1 MEKYRRNAHKRCWV
15 MGSLLVFGV
24 AFLAYNLLTLNG
36 VNILEDNVESFR
48 VGFSL
53 GLMLC
58 AFMKL
63 RMLVQALRNPEQLE
77 KLYVND
83 HDERRIAIR
92 AKAGVPVMLYSSCL
106 MFIAALVASYFNET
120 VFVTLVIA
128 GFAQVLLG
136 FGLKLYYT
144 KTM

>member
-1 MEKYRRNAHKRCWV
+1 MEKYRRNVHKRCWV
-15 MGSLLVFGV
+15 MGSLLVFGL

-36 VNILEDNVESFR
+36 VNILNDNVESFR

-58 AFMKL
+58 AFTRL
-63 RMLVQALRNPEQLE
+63 RMLKRALRNPEQLE
-77 KLYVND
+77 RLYVND

-92 AKAGVPVMLYSSCL
+92 AKAGVPVMLYSSSL
-106 MFIAALVASYFNET
+106 MLIAAVIASYFNET
-120 VFVTLVIA
+120 VFVTLVVA
-128 GFAQVLLG
+128 GVAQVLLG
-136 FGLKLYYT
+136 CVLKFYYT

>member
-1 MEKYRRNAHKRCWV
+1 MEKYRRNVHKQCWV
-15 MGSLLVFGV
+15 MGSLLIFGL
-24 AFLAYNLLTLNG
+24 AFLVYNLLTLNG
-36 VNILEDNVESFR
+36 ANALEDNVESFR

-58 AFMKL
+58 AFMRL
-63 RMLVQALRNPEQLE
+63 RMLTCALRNPELLE
-77 KLYVND
+77 TLYVND

-106 MFIAALVASYFNET
+106 MFIAALIASYFNET
-120 VFVTLVIA
+120 VLLTLIIA
-128 GFAQVLLG
+128 GLAQVLLG
-136 FGLKLYYT
+136 CILKFYYT

>member
-1 MEKYRRNAHKRCWV
+1 MEKYRRNVHKRCWV
-15 MGSLLVFGV
+15 MGSLLVFGL

-36 VNILEDNVESFR
+36 ANILNDNVESFR

-58 AFMKL
+58 AFTRL
-63 RMLVQALRNPEQLE
+63 RMLKRALRNPEQLE
-77 KLYVND
+77 RLYVND

-92 AKAGVPVMLYSSCL
+92 AKAGVPVMLYSSSL
-106 MFIAALVASYFNET
+106 MLIAAVIASYFNET
-120 VFVTLVIA
+120 VFVTLVVA
-128 GFAQVLLG
+128 GVAQVLLG
-136 FGLKLYYT
+136 CVLKFYYT

>member
-1 MEKYRRNAHKRCWV
+1 MEKYRRNVHKRCWV
-15 MGSLLVFGV
+15 MGSLLVFGL

-36 VNILEDNVESFR
+36 VNILNDNVESFR

-58 AFMKL
+58 AFTRL
-63 RMLVQALRNPEQLE
+63 RMLKRALRNPEQLE
-77 KLYVND
+77 RLYVND

-92 AKAGVPVMLYSSCL
+92 AKAGVPVMLYSSSL
-106 MFIAALVASYFNET
+106 MFIAAVIASYFNET
-120 VFVTLVIA
+120 VFVTLVVA
-128 GFAQVLLG
+128 GVAQVLLG
-136 FGLKLYYT
+136 CVLKFYYT